1 MAARQLSDGRPDGQK
16 FGQTTTDSIGFYGV
30 TPAAQPS
37 GATQAEVT
45 LTATTV
51 TDTVLITDVANVT
64 ALVHKLRED
73 LVTLGLIA
81 GA

>member
-1 MAARQLSDGRPDGQK
+1 MAAKQHSDGRSDGNV

-51 TDTVLITDVANVT
+51 TDTALITDVANVT
-64 ALVHKLRED
+64 DLVHELRSA